1 MNMDKRTQTGF
12 LIALIAILL
21 ACCVISES
29 HSTLKTKRESF
40 VFKIMGT
47 VASFTFEDY
56 DTNSFRKDC
65 ISARKQFD
73 RILNVANLYD
83 KNSELVRLNN
93 SAYEK
98 DFICSD
104 LLWQIILEA
113 EKAYYFTGGAYEEIT
128 RTKQSRGGVTVY
140 KRANG
145 EELYINPGKTMIN
158 IISPSSGVKID

>member
-98 DFICSD
+98 DFICYPFADGDSRMRRS
-104 LLWQIILEA
+104 
-113 EKAYYFTGGAYEEIT
+113 FTG
-128 RTKQSRGGVTVY
+128 
-140 KRANG
+140 
-145 EELYINPGKTMIN
+145 PGRKWDC
-158 IISPSSGVKID
+158 PGRRHA